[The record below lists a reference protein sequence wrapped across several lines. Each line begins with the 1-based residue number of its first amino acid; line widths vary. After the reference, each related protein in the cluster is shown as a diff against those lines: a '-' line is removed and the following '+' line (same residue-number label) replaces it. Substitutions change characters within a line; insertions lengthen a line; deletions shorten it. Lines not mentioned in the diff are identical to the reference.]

1 MVRREGLEGP
11 ARVRAEEQLVGLA
24 LARGGLEGHAPAGGR
39 AWAGAGE
46 EGVAAGN
53 WGSRNGAPLYIIIYS
68 APLNGRPL
76 YIAHH

>member
-39 AWAGAGE
+39 ASAGAGE

-53 WGSRNGAPLYIIIYS
+53 WGSRNGAPL
-68 APLNGRPL
+68 L
-76 YIAHH
+76 YNLYTSKGARTAHAF